1 MMSHLGKVEVRV
13 GGDGCQ
19 ELHPG
24 LGEVVRLVDARH
36 PPVNQ
41 SQSRGHINLVFYEM
55 DVTLGSDQT
64 RRGRQ
69 KNSFTILSPLLSF
82 SEDIFGGVS

>member
-36 PPVNQ
+36 PEDWAYIGGLF
-41 SQSRGHINLVFYEM
+41 SISILVGF
-55 DVTLGSDQT
+55 S
-64 RRGRQ
+64 
-69 KNSFTILSPLLSF
+69 ILQ
-82 SEDIFGGVS
+82 

>member
-1 MMSHLGKVEVRV
+1 MMSHLGQVEVRV

-36 PPVNQ
+36 PDKHRVKSPI
-41 SQSRGHINLVFYEM
+41 SRVCHKIE
-55 DVTLGSDQT
+55 
-64 RRGRQ
+64 
-69 KNSFTILSPLLSF
+69 I
-82 SEDIFGGVS
+82 